1 MSADLGLEVFCG
13 GAQYP
18 TQRPQ
23 VFHAFAIDLE
33 RCAVIPIIA
42 VFSQVEHWAF
52 LQRILCSFIEGCVEG
67 LEPSEWPDFEEHL
80 TGDQAVIQGTDWGK
94 FFAYTGVDIATL
106 GRSYRRLAPMSAPD
120 VAIRNGVV
128 CYIYVVIGER
138 LVCGGQP

>member
-1 MSADLGLEVFCG
+1 MSADLGLEFFCG

-33 RCAVIPIIA
+33 RCVVIPIIA

-80 TGDQAVIQGTDWGK
+80 TGGQAVIQGTDWGK
-94 FFAYTGVDIATL
+94 FFCVHWGGYCHFGSQLSPLGANVRARRSDPQRCGVLYLSCDW
-106 GRSYRRLAPMSAPD
+106 
-120 VAIRNGVV
+120 
-128 CYIYVVIGER
+128 
-138 LVCGGQP
+138 

>member
-1 MSADLGLEVFCG
+1 MSADLGLEFFCG

-33 RCAVIPIIA
+33 RCVVIPIIA

-80 TGDQAVIQGTDWGK
+80 TGGQAVIQGTDWGK
-94 FFAYTGVDIATL
+94 ILAHFGLGITTL
-106 GRSYRRLAPMSAPD
+106 GRSYRRLAARTYRHC
-120 VAIRNGVV
+120 AI
-128 CYIYVVIGER
+128 
-138 LVCGGQP
+138 